1 MIDNS
6 GSLVAVYHKAHLFD
20 VDVPGGPKLK
30 ESDSFIPGK
39 ELIPPVHTPVGN
51 VGMAIVSFPELIIYS
66 GFPHILKKSYFALH
80 IFKAL
85 KRS

>member
-1 MIDNS
+1 MYNAHVMIDNS

-51 VGMAIVSFPELIIYS
+51 VGMAIVSFPELIICL
-66 GFPHILKKSYFALH
+66 FLA
-80 IFKAL
+80 IFG
-85 KRS
+85 

>member
-51 VGMAIVSFPELIIYS
+51 VGMAIVSFPEYWSFIYFWRFLAHLFLAKCS
-66 GFPHILKKSYFALH
+66 KV
-80 IFKAL
+80 
-85 KRS
+85 